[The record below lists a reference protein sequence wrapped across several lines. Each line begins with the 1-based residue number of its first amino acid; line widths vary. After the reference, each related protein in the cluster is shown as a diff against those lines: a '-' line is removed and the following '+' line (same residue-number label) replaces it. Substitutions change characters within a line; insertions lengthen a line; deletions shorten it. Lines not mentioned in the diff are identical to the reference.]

1 MNTRALLAVL
11 GVLAL
16 AVAWWLISPL
26 WRTTRLDEAL
36 PAVSATPSPVI
47 KDSMETMDAPTKER
61 FREETEKVKDRIM
74 KEADAMPSSAP
85 VAPIV
90 LGEAAMVARAHDVEG
105 RALLLQAGSGT
116 ILRFENL
123 KTINGPDLRIYL
135 SAGLNNDDFIDLGP
149 IRATEGNV
157 NYALPP
163 GADTAKYRNALIWCR
178 AFHVLFS
185 YAEL

>member
-1 MNTRALLAVL
+1 
-11 GVLAL
+11 
-16 AVAWWLISPL
+16 
-26 WRTTRLDEAL
+26 
-36 PAVSATPSPVI
+36 
-47 KDSMETMDAPTKER
+47 MDAPTKER
-61 FREETEKVKDRIM
+61 FVTETEKM
-74 KEADAMPSSAP
+74 KNHVMHGADAMPSSAP
-85 VAPIV
+85 SEPTI

-105 RALLLQAGSGT
+105 RALLLKAGDQT

-163 GADTAKYRNALIWCR
+163 GADTTRYRNALIWCR